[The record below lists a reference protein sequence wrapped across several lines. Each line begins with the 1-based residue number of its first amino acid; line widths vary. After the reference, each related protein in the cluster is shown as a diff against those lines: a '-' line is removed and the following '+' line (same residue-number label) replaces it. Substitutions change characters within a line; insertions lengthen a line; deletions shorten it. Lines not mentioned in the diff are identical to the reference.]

1 MVLQIEEDVNRF
13 KKIIKGKIKENLRK
27 YISHG
32 EMIGKRGKEYVSI
45 PIPQIDL
52 PRFKY
57 GNPNNGGVSSG
68 DGEEGDPV
76 GAGEGEGGAGKAGN
90 LPGRHVREVELTL
103 QELADIMGEQL
114 ELPRIEP
121 RGQQELTV
129 ERYSFKG
136 IRHTGPESLRHF
148 KRTYREALKRQVSAK
163 EYNPGNPIII
173 PIKEDKRY
181 RSWTPIYKPQSNAVV
196 LYMMDVSGSMG
207 EEQKE
212 IVRIETFWIDTWLRK
227 HYPGLKTRYIIHD
240 AAAAEVDR
248 ETFFSTR
255 ESGGTVISSAYEL
268 AANIIEQDYPVSEWN
283 IYPFHFSDGDNWSL
297 EDNAR
302 CFDILENRLFPIS
315 NMFCYG
321 QVESAY
327 GSGKF
332 INDLKDQFPGNDILV
347 TSQIADRDAIIDSI
361 KDFLGKGR

>member
-27 YISHG
+27 YITHG
-32 EMIGKRGKEYVSI
+32 EMIGKKGKELVSI

-52 PRFKY
+52 PRFRY
-57 GNPNNGGVSSG
+57 GDPQQGGVSSG
-68 DGEEGDPV
+68 EGDEGDPV
-76 GAGEGEGGAGKAGN
+76 GKEGEQGSGKAGN
-90 LPGRHVREVELTL
+90 APGQHVREVELSL
-103 QELADIMGEQL
+103 EELADILGEEL

-121 RGQQELTV
+121 RGKKELVT
-129 ERYSFKG
+129 ERSKYSG
-136 IRHTGPESLRHF
+136 IRKAGPESLRHF
-148 KRTYREALKRQVSAK
+148 KRTYREALKRQVSAS
-163 EYNPGNPIII
+163 EYSKLHPIII

-181 RSWTPIYKPQSNAVV
+181 RSWKKEYKPQSNAVV
-196 LYMMDVSGSMG
+196 IYMMDVSGSMG
-207 EEQKE
+207 DEQKE
-212 IVRIETFWIDTWLRK
+212 IVRMETFWIDTWLRS
-227 HYPGLKTRYIIHD
+227 HYKGLKTRYLIHD

-255 ESGGTVISSAYEL
+255 ESGGTMISSAYSLCAQILE
-268 AANIIEQDYPVSEWN
+268 NEYPGDEWN

-302 CFDILENRLFPIS
+302 CFDILENKIFPVS

-321 QVESAY
+321 QVESIY

-332 INDLKDQFPGNDILV
+332 INDLHEQFVNNEILL
-347 TSQIADRDAIIDSI
+347 TSVIADREAILDSI
-361 KDFLGKGR
+361 KTFLGKGR